1 MKIRLAF
8 ALLTFAAPSTFAR
21 QDPTVLRDQLREIAR
36 PEETAPTPNTRS
48 NGSAPATDT
57 KRRPTNSE
65 VAERSVNAHK
75 PRPSIL
81 SIGGSYR
88 GEIEVAIPRHIVSN
102 SLPLRNLHH
111 LSSSWEDCEKP
122 VEATEIRGAIWR
134 CRCACVWAEATCP
147 EDLNDGYTPTCLPRP
162 RPSLSAAI
170 VHVPPFA
177 ALAAR

>member
-8 ALLTFAAPSTFAR
+8 ALLTLAAPSTFAQ

-81 SIGGSYR
+81 SIARDHRTVLIRETPLHPPPGYVDDGKATIWNRYR
-88 GEIEVAIPRHIVSN
+88 
-102 SLPLRNLHH
+102 
-111 LSSSWEDCEKP
+111 
-122 VEATEIRGAIWR
+122 
-134 CRCACVWAEATCP
+134 
-147 EDLNDGYTPTCLPRP
+147 
-162 RPSLSAAI
+162 
-170 VHVPPFA
+170 
-177 ALAAR
+177 